1 MLSSE
6 KIRQILNS
14 HRERMESLASEL
26 ARTQRENNDLKAKVE
41 GLNHALRQVQ
51 INSQRPTI
59 ITPQQMAPPKV
70 NMGDAQLMML
80 LNNIGAINRASPV
93 SATAIKQA
101 FHLSDS
107 ERTIM
112 RRLNSLER
120 QGVVEHVG
128 SKPKLFYINE
138 NGLALLQRERR
149 STLHTTPLASDL
161 INVRDF

>member
-6 KIRQILNS
+6 KIRQILNN

-26 ARTQRENNDLKAKVE
+26 TRFKQDNQDLKAKVE

-51 INSQRPTI
+51 INSQRHTVI
-59 ITPQQMAPPKV
+59 SSPQSVPPKIS
-70 NMGDAQLMML
+70 MGDTQLMML
-80 LNNIGAINRASPV
+80 LNNIGALNRASPV

-112 RRLNSLER
+112 RRLNSLE
-120 QGVVEHVG
+120 QQSVIEHIG
-128 SKPKLFYINE
+128 SRPKLFYINE
-138 NGLALLQRERR
+138 NGLVLLQRERR
-149 STLHTTPLASDL
+149 STLRTVPIALGYVETETA
-161 INVRDF
+161 